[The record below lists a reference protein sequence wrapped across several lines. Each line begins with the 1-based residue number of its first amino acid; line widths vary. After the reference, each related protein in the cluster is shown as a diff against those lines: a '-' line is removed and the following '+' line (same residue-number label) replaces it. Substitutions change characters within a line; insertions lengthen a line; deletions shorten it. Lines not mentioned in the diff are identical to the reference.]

1 MRVIAIALVA
11 LSLLYVSASVRRPLE
26 QPVTEEVT
34 VTLLP
39 EPAMYQPRNATAEAC
54 AEGWCRLPARY

>member
-11 LSLLYVSASVRRPLE
+11 LSLLYVSASVRRTLE

-34 VTLLP
+34 ATLLP
-39 EPAMYQPRNATAEAC
+39 EPAMYQPRNATAGTC

>member
-11 LSLLYVSASVRRPLE
+11 LSLLYVSASVRRTLE

-34 VTLLP
+34 ATLLP
-39 EPAMYQPRNATAEAC
+39 EPAMYQPRNATAGTC
-54 AEGWCRLPARY
+54 AEGWCRIPDRY

>member
-11 LSLLYVSASVRRPLE
+11 LSLLYVSASVRRTLE

-34 VTLLP
+34 ATLLP
-39 EPAMYQPRNATAEAC
+39 EPAMYQPRNATAGTC
-54 AEGWCRLPARY
+54 AEGWCRIPARY

>member
-11 LSLLYVSASVRRPLE
+11 LSLRYVSASVRRTLE

-34 VTLLP
+34 ATLLP
-39 EPAMYQPRNATAEAC
+39 EPAMYQPRNATAGTC
-54 AEGWCRLPARY
+54 AEGWCRIPARY

>member
-11 LSLLYVSASVRRPLE
+11 LSLLYVSASVRRTLE

-34 VTLLP
+34 ATLLP
-39 EPAMYQPRNATAEAC
+39 EPAMYQPRNATAGTC
-54 AEGWCRLPARY
+54 AEGWCRIPASY